1 VSAPSA
7 NTREVTIN
15 NCSGQGTLNVSIAG
29 GTGTNAEGAVT
40 SGASLNQSIQVYM
53 DLEDNAAGTSASKD
67 FLLGN
72 NNGTSWSS
80 SKLTLA
86 NSGSCNATG
95 TNCANLSSDW
105 TPRWSALQNYWK
117 LDGTYFDEI
126 SGDNLLQVGTP
137 TYDTDAKIG
146 TRSLFMDGVN
156 AQVYTT
162 LSHPIT
168 MSSDYT
174 VNAWIKP
181 DPTSGALNGDAYRV
195 FNLSDCTGTALYA
208 LQVWLFDNSG
218 PSSGEAYN
226 LRCDSGL
233 GCVGTTNTGVG
244 FFSQNK
250 FYMITSVKRGTDLE
264 FYVNGSRMFTGT
276 DTLGSVNSS
285 CSTFSMKLAGLVDDA
300 AIWNEGM
307 LPEEV
312 ALIYQRQSAKFSGS
326 YTSRI
331 FNFGFEG
338 LASTLAW
345 KSSLPFNKEL
355 PDISYNENSNNYS
368 ALVGSTGSTNDNDL
382 MSGIMAVWHLNEST
396 AVLNDYLAD
405 FDDSSGNAVSLQAQG
420 TTVMRT
426 NEYSIFDKGVYLQ
439 QVALTTSSPLLS
451 SLSVQAYTVSF
462 WFKTNSPLSNE
473 YIMAQGYSSNRL
485 NISIINGSFCYEKPA
500 LGAAKCT
507 TSKIND
513 GHWHHFAFTRAEN
526 NALKIY
532 VDGQIEFI
540 SSDGYPYEF
549 QEFQFGSFN
558 IIPTFWDEVAVW
570 NRALHPNEILQL
582 YRRGANRVKIQ
593 MRACSQSDCSDNPY
607 WRGPNNSTNSSA
619 KHSYY
624 SELLNNDY
632 IDTYFPT
639 GNVKNSSPLLNLLN
653 FFPVT
658 SSNKQYFQYRAIL
671 ESDETS
677 GTYLPD
683 LQSFQILPQ

>member
-1 VSAPSA
+1 
-7 NTREVTIN
+7 
-15 NCSGQGTLNVSIAG
+15 
-29 GTGTNAEGAVT
+29 
-40 SGASLNQSIQVYM
+40 M
-53 DLEDNAAGTSASKD
+53 
-67 FLLGN
+67 
-72 NNGTSWSS
+72 
-80 SKLTLA
+80 
-86 NSGSCNATG
+86 
-95 TNCANLSSDW
+95 
-105 TPRWSALQNYWK
+105 
-117 LDGTYFDEI
+117 
-126 SGDNLLQVGTP
+126 
-137 TYDTDAKIG
+137 
-146 TRSLFMDGVN
+146 
-156 AQVYTT
+156 
-162 LSHPIT
+162 
-168 MSSDYT
+168 
-174 VNAWIKP
+174 
-181 DPTSGALNGDAYRV
+181 
-195 FNLSDCTGTALYA
+195 
-208 LQVWLFDNSG
+208 
-218 PSSGEAYN
+218 
-226 LRCDSGL
+226 
-233 GCVGTTNTGVG
+233 
-244 FFSQNK
+244 
-250 FYMITSVKRGTDLE
+250 
-264 FYVNGSRMFTGT
+264 
-276 DTLGSVNSS
+276 GSVNSS